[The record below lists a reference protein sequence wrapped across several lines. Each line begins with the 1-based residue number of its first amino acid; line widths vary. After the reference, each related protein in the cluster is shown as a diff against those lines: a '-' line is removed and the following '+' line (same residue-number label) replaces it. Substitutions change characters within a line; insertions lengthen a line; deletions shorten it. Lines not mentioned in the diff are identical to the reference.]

1 MSIWVVMLIAGM
13 LTYATRLS
21 FILLIGR
28 RSVPPYIGRMLRFIP
43 AAVLTAIIFP
53 EILMRGGALYL
64 SFGNARLFAG
74 LLAGLVAWKT
84 RSAIL
89 TILTGMTTLWLIQML
104 FHWL

>member
-1 MSIWVVMLIAGM
+1 VNFWVVMLIAGI

-28 RSVPPYIGRMLRFIP
+28 RSVPPLVGRMLRYIP

-53 EILMRGGALYL
+53 EILIRDGTLYL
-64 SFGNARLFAG
+64 SIGNARLFAG
-74 LLAGLVAWKT
+74 LLAGVVAWKT

-89 TILTGMTTLWLIQML
+89 TIIAGMATLWLIQIL
-104 FHWL
+104 FL